1 MIFRKDQAPLPL
13 PMDRSF
19 VLLVFLFLLPIKYQL
34 THASTSVFFIDSSA
48 HNYFLQKTDSIS
60 LPEIG
65 ATVSVLL
72 GSAPPSTL
80 TPAIIE
86 VLVPNPFDR
95 PRATFVLEVTGVEDP
110 QLLINSDNTVFG
122 STLKSLVSASDT
134 EAHIQLSD
142 DEVSFLSLNEDSECS
157 DRQLNDFASWLGD
170 PM

>member
-1 MIFRKDQAPLPL
+1 MILRNDQAPLPL
-13 PMDRSF
+13 SMDRSF

-34 THASTSVFFIDSSA
+34 THASTSVFFIDSPA

-80 TPAIIE
+80 TPASSAKLNE

-110 QLLINSDNTVFG
+110 QLLINSDNTVFV

-142 DEVSFLSLNEDSECS
+142 DEVSFFIFE
-157 DRQLNDFASWLGD
+157 
-170 PM
+170 